1 MEILKIIDH
10 DLKEHIKGFTLK
22 ILIMF
27 SFAFFSFV
35 VVLLQLALKIR
46 FCSENLCKSK
56 CWIT

>member
-27 SFAFFSFV
+27 SFASFC
-35 VVLLQLALKIR
+35 ICCGS
-46 FCSENLCKSK
+46 FTISIED
-56 CWIT
+56 